1 MYSWGEGN
9 ESIYLYVYCIKKN
22 LSETK
27 VTCMMNIKYIYV
39 EVICKMTIIL
49 LIYTVTFY
57 QRVTADS
64 VLCVPE
70 T

>member
-1 MYSWGEGN
+1 
-9 ESIYLYVYCIKKN
+9 
-22 LSETK
+22 
-27 VTCMMNIKYIYV
+27 MMNIKYIYV